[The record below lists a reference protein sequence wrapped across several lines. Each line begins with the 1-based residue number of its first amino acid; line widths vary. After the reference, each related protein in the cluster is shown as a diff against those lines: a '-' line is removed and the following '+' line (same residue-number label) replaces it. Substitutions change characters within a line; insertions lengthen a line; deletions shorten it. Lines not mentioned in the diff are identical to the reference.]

1 MRTRWIAI
9 FALAAMLALLFAS
22 ALAIPARPA
31 EFAWVVDETGTL
43 SQQDKDEIL
52 AYGEAL
58 LEATGG
64 QPDGDQLV
72 ALIVEFLDGMDPA
85 DYVTQVI
92 NTWGLGDNSLLILLA
107 TGDRAIEIGAG
118 RGIDRLFSAA
128 QRGALIDEHLDAFA
142 DDRFAEGMIA
152 LYQDLAERTAQL
164 RGKTL
169 SLSNTYAQGT
179 PSKEQVQE
187 ENEAGKGGAVR
198 WIVLI
203 MLILAIPLIVKSR
216 SGTTPRRRRSYSGTS
231 RVPSAPSSPP
241 RRTDWRTAPPPPPS
255 PRRSSSGSSMR
266 TFGRAAAGGLLDAV
280 VRSTK
285 TRSSGGSSWSS
296 SGRSSSSFGSSG
308 RSSSS
313 RSSGSFR
320 NGGSRGS
327 SAGRRF

>member
-43 SQQDKDEIL
+43 SQQDKDEIF

-58 LEATGG
+58 LEATGA

-128 QRGALIDEHLDAFA
+128 QRGALIDTHLDDFA
-142 DDRFAEGMIA
+142 NNRFAKGMVG
-152 LYQDLAERTAQL
+152 LYADVAERTAQL

-169 SLSNTYAQGT
+169 RLTRPGAPSLPIQ
-179 PSKEQVQE
+179 QVQE
-187 ENEAGKGGAVR
+187 ETEERKEGSGVGM
-198 WIVLI
+198 VL
-203 MLILAIPLIVKSR
+203 LIPLLLLVLVISIARSDGSR
-216 SGTTPRRRRSYSGTS
+216 RQSRRSYGGAS
-231 RVPSAPSSPP
+231 RVPPAPYTPM
-241 RRTDWRTAPPPPPS
+241 RGADWRVAPPPPPT
-255 PRRSSSGSSMR
+255 PRRS
-266 TFGRAAAGGLLDAV
+266 TAGRVVGTIGRVAAASLLEAAN
-280 VRSTK
+280 RST
-285 TRSSGGSSWSS
+285 TRRSSGWSS
-296 SGRSSSSFGSSG
+296 SGRSSSSFGSS
-308 RSSSS
+308 S

-320 NGGSRGS
+320 SGGSRGS